1 MADPVPTPPAPTPEN
16 DNDPWVRRI
25 AAITKL
31 FQILITTCGP
41 YVITMG
47 VSFGWW
53 HTSTNNSNQ
62 LQSIHAKIDDNAKE
76 LKLMTG
82 VNRNANLKG

>member
-1 MADPVPTPPAPTPEN
+1 MADPVPTPAPEN

-25 AAITKL
+25 AALTKL
-31 FQILITTCGP
+31 AQMIITTVGP

-53 HTSTNNSNQ
+53 HTSSNNSTQ
-62 LQSIHAKIDDNAKE
+62 LQEIHSKIDDNAKE

-82 VNRNANLKG
+82 MNRNANLKG

>member
-1 MADPVPTPPAPTPEN
+1 MTDPLPTVTST
-16 DNDPWVRRI
+16 DPWVSRI
-25 AAITKL
+25 NALSDFAKMIV
-31 FQILITTCGP
+31 P
-41 YVITMG
+41 YIIALG
-47 VSFGWW
+47 ASFGWW

-82 VNRNANLKG
+82 MNRNANLKG